1 MNTEIMDTIMIECAQ
16 CCKKHLSAALA
27 YYAESAREPLPLD
40 DREGLEARIC
50 LGRALINLV
59 EANEGYTSHMDLAR
73 GFLVMAEDRAVHDPG
88 LQFEIRNFRLAK
100 CDGVMPTPQFPFRLS
115 SAVMYAAHF
124 REAEREFPEIRTAV
138 DASQFRGG
146 KSMQEQN
153 QNETLYIR
161 AMIKW
166 LNENIFLKEE
176 GKGEEKMATKTKK
189 ACGKGGCAAK
199 AKKAAAKGG
208 CAAKGAKKGKK

>member
-1 MNTEIMDTIMIECAQ
+1 MDTIMIECAQ

-27 YYAESAREPLPLD
+27 YYADSAGEPPPD
-40 DREGLEARIC
+40 DWDGLEARIC

-59 EANEGYTSHMDLAR
+59 EANEGYASHMDLAR

-88 LQFEIRNFRLAK
+88 LQFEIRHFRLAE
-100 CDGVMPTPQFPFRLS
+100 CDGILPKPQFPFRLS
-115 SAVMYAAHF
+115 CLVMYNAHL
-124 REAEREFPEIRTAV
+124 REAEREFPEIRTAI

-146 KSMQEQN
+146 KSVQEQN

-176 GKGEEKMATKTKK
+176 GKGEEKMATKAKSACSKGGCAAKAKK

-199 AKKAAAKGG
+199 G
-208 CAAKGAKKGKK
+208 GKKSK